1 MNSDSNQETIRKLSL
16 SQTDLE
22 NNPKDS
28 NDKEIESSV
37 ITTLCQ
43 LKGFEELISLL
54 KVMARSRGLS
64 FLRKEFTQ
72 GIKCLRDAMMLSEL
86 YEILEIHFKAN
97 KSIEEN
103 FLISAIKLF
112 KPESQQKLIVLIIE
126 KKIPLESSFYTKLID
141 VLVSDNQINS
151 AMVFFFMFDYNFEGY
166 NFPNVNLLID
176 KVIYNDLLKRFFD
189 LYQTQYILNERVYGS
204 SNINSNNNKK
214 FNKESVKCDI
224 LTEKEGKSYCISN
237 YDQKSSFT
245 DAYMCGYSYDIS
257 YTTHK
262 SEVITENPK
271 ENRKNT
277 TEKTG
282 VEESLMSNQEEAIN
296 KTECDPSEESENVF
310 IEDADFEKLLHEIGI
325 KVQESLSLGKK
336 ESEEIKELIHSKLPI
351 RDHSTKEL
359 GMVEESEENSSLFD
373 KTINKDFIKN
383 PALEEI
389 ISNTLL
395 TELAKKTEKFD
406 YSLLE
411 TIFSEILNSNIKLK
425 DYSVAQ
431 AVLTLCSLL
440 TFDFNRIH
448 LFLIKIK
455 KKLNQN
461 IIENLIERFYLAKDK
476 FCLMSLMRICEEDLN
491 INLSKS
497 GINERVYLM
506 AIELMFELSCGV

>member
-214 FNKESVKCDI
+214 I
-224 LTEKEGKSYCISN
+224 
-237 YDQKSSFT
+237 
-245 DAYMCGYSYDIS
+245 
-257 YTTHK
+257 
-262 SEVITENPK
+262 
-271 ENRKNT
+271 
-277 TEKTG
+277 
-282 VEESLMSNQEEAIN
+282 
-296 KTECDPSEESENVF
+296 
-310 IEDADFEKLLHEIGI
+310 
-325 KVQESLSLGKK
+325 
-336 ESEEIKELIHSKLPI
+336 
-351 RDHSTKEL
+351 
-359 GMVEESEENSSLFD
+359 
-373 KTINKDFIKN
+373 
-383 PALEEI
+383 
-389 ISNTLL
+389 
-395 TELAKKTEKFD
+395 
-406 YSLLE
+406 
-411 TIFSEILNSNIKLK
+411 
-425 DYSVAQ
+425 
-431 AVLTLCSLL
+431 
-440 TFDFNRIH
+440 
-448 LFLIKIK
+448 
-455 KKLNQN
+455 
-461 IIENLIERFYLAKDK
+461 
-476 FCLMSLMRICEEDLN
+476 
-491 INLSKS
+491 
-497 GINERVYLM
+497 
-506 AIELMFELSCGV
+506 